1 MDAKK
6 KQIIEAAIDI
16 FSKKGSAETT
26 MQEVAEE
33 AGVGKGTIYRHFD
46 NKEGLVSAL
55 IKFGIDELTAEIIKN
70 IKDIDDPVKK
80 LEGLID
86 TKLEFYNQNHS
97 FCKFLMRELWGYK
110 DKFEENIREVRMN
123 HTVLIEEIIAAGV
136 ETGDFKEVN
145 IETAAVALIGMV
157 NINVLHYF
165 VFSDALPE
173 QNLKEDLRE
182 LCFEGLLT

>member
-6 KQIIEAAIDI
+6 EQIIEAAVDI
-16 FSKKGSAETT
+16 LSRKGSADTT
-26 MQEVAEE
+26 MQEIAEE

-46 NKEGLVSAL
+46 NKEGLISAL
-55 IKFGIDELTAEIIKN
+55 IKHGIDELSAEIKET
-70 IKDIDDPVKK
+70 IKDIDEPVKQ

-86 TKLEFYNQNHS
+86 TKLEFYNQNHD

-110 DKFEENIREVRMN
+110 EKFEKNIKEIRLS

-165 VFSDALPE
+165 VFSDILPE
-173 QNLKEDLRE
+173 QDLKKDLKE
-182 LCFEGLLT
+182 LCFEGLLA